1 MSKKNYEK
9 PQKGNPHG
17 LTIDQHVFP
26 KRSIERFAGQDGRVY
41 VYLKSKQVY
50 FQAAPGDVIFCAKRI
65 WDQRAEYGY
74 MREIEDK
81 FQALA
86 ESIICGDLKEIDQ
99 QNTEILNDFLVGILQ
114 ECKYSCD

>member
-1 MSKKNYEK
+1 
-9 PQKGNPHG
+9 
-17 LTIDQHVFP
+17 
-26 KRSIERFAGQDGRVY
+26 
-41 VYLKSKQVY
+41 
-50 FQAAPGDVIFCAKRI
+50 
-65 WDQRAEYGY
+65 